1 VPAIGWITRKPKR
14 AGQAVAVLVVLVL
27 AGVLGWR
34 VVSSGGGVANQL
46 DKGKPVP
53 APALVL
59 GRLDTD
65 GTLSLASLRGKVVAI
80 NFWASWCG
88 PCRDEAP
95 LLEGTWRENRAK
107 GFVMLGVDANDSSGE
122 ARKFMR
128 KYGLTYPIVH
138 DAHGS
143 TLGRWGVPGLPTTFV
158 VDRKGRVVAKFLGG
172 LRVGDNA
179 ESFRREIRRALA
191 T

>member
-1 VPAIGWITRKPKR
+1 MAGVAWITRSPKR
-14 AGQAVAVLVVLVL
+14 TLQTVAVGVVLLL

-34 VVSSGGGVANQL
+34 IASSGGGVQ
-46 DKGKPVP
+46 VRTP
-53 APALVL
+53 APALTL
-59 GRLDTD
+59 RRLDAP
-65 GTLSLASLRGKVVAI
+65 GSLSLASLRGKVVAV

-95 LLEGTWRENRAK
+95 LLERTWTGSRAK
-107 GFVMLGVDANDSSGE
+107 GLVVVGVDANDYSGD
-122 ARKFMR
+122 ARRFMR
-128 KYGLTYPIVH
+128 AHGLTYPILH

-143 TLGRWGVPGLPTTFV
+143 TLGHWGVPGLPTTFV
-158 VDRKGRVVAKFLGG
+158 VSRSGRVGAKVVGG

-179 ESFRREIRRALA
+179 AAFKREIAAALA